1 MHIQFCQERRISMDE
16 KLLEIYKNSGVNKY
30 VNVKL
35 KDGRSIKCTADC
47 FCTIGDD
54 EDEDEDITALSV
66 IHISGFREIIT
77 EDDVEKVII

>member
-1 MHIQFCQERRISMDE
+1 MQKVLKYKKLEVILKMVFMHIQFCQERRISMDE

-54 EDEDEDITALSV
+54 EDED
-66 IHISGFREIIT
+66 
-77 EDDVEKVII
+77 DVEKVII